1 MSKFS
6 SSIESLNKQYM
17 VPSSCST
24 MNIISIIMLE
34 IPVDERR
41 LFQAIYYYICAV
53 PIQKKEVRDIRSF
66 DW

>member
-53 PIQKKEVRDIRSF
+53 PIQKKRGQGYKIF
-66 DW
+66 